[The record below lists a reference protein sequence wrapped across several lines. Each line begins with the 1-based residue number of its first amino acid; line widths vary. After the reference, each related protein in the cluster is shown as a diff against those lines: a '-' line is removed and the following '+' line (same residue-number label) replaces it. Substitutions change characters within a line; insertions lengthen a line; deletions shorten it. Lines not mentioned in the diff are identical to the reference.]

1 MPGQKKSW
9 VEVPQYERPGS
20 ARIPHASTG
29 APKPA
34 KPTPSPTRH
43 SHAQEALFSDW
54 LVQQVRLE
62 VAFNDGSTLCGTLT
76 DFDTYALTIANGG
89 YPTLVFKS
97 AVRWIR
103 LEPTDSATA
112 SRGG

>member
-1 MPGQKKSW
+1 MAGQKKSW

-20 ARIPHASTG
+20 ARIPHASAGSAKTT
-29 APKPA
+29 

-43 SHAQEALFSDW
+43 SHAQEALFSEW

-62 VAFNDGSTLCGTLT
+62 VAFTDGSTLCGTLT
-76 DFDTYALTIANGG
+76 DFDTYALTIASDG

-97 AVRWIR
+97 SVRWIR
-103 LEPTDSATA
+103 LERMDGTKA